1 MDEAELLQIR
11 SEQYQRNAA
20 VELLARDHDGDDDDD
35 QMEFRATIS
44 SELPVTRW
52 FGREILDHTD
62 ASIRMGRLN
71 GGAAV
76 LDRHHGDQIAVVT
89 GARLNDKRQLVI
101 DYRFSRNTPRADIIR
116 RDVIDGIRR
125 NVSVDYQIHAMQRD
139 GETDGIVSFRA
150 TDWEPLGFSFEP
162 IPADPTIGVGRKME
176 NKNGPVE
183 TGELF
188 DRTHEG
194 DGVGQRLEPKPP
206 ADPATQE
213 RKVENETTE
222 KLPDIKVIRETASS
236 DATGQE
242 RARVADILAVGEKHG
257 QMELARTAIS
267 EGMPQQQFS
276 RNVLDLI
283 ASAPVS
289 LQADIGMDKNEI
301 RQYSIVKAIREM
313 AANGGSIA
321 GLTGLER
328 EAHKA
333 ATDLYGQE
341 ARGFW
346 IPQDVQKAGW
356 GRTLNTGVDT
366 AGGHT
371 VQEDVLGDSFIEL
384 LRNAPL
390 VAQAGATT
398 LSGLVGNVSI
408 PSQTGAATADW
419 LTETGATTPSEQ
431 TFGEVTLAPKRLS
444 AETPF
449 SKQLIAQS
457 SIDIESFVRRDL
469 ANIMIRTIDLASLHG
484 TGASNQPTGIANTA
498 GINALTFGGAPTWA
512 DAVNFETLVATDN
525 ALMGSS
531 LAYMT
536 TAAVRGAWKTTT
548 KDAGSGMFL
557 WEGDVVNGYSGL
569 VTEQVAGNVVFFG
582 NWTELLIGQWGGL
595 DIVVDPFT
603 QASNGQIRIVVM
615 QLTDIAVRHAVS
627 FAVSTDAGNQ

>member
-1 MDEAELLQIR
+1 
-11 SEQYQRNAA
+11 
-20 VELLARDHDGDDDDD
+20 
-35 QMEFRATIS
+35 
-44 SELPVTRW
+44 
-52 FGREILDHTD
+52 
-62 ASIRMGRLN
+62 
-71 GGAAV
+71 
-76 LDRHHGDQIAVVT
+76 
-89 GARLNDKRQLVI
+89 
-101 DYRFSRNTPRADIIR
+101 
-116 RDVIDGIRR
+116 
-125 NVSVDYQIHAMQRD
+125 
-139 GETDGIVSFRA
+139 
-150 TDWEPLGFSFEP
+150 
-162 IPADPTIGVGRKME
+162 
-176 NKNGPVE
+176 
-183 TGELF
+183 
-188 DRTHEG
+188 
-194 DGVGQRLEPKPP
+194 
-206 ADPATQE
+206 
-213 RKVENETTE
+213 
-222 KLPDIKVIRETASS
+222 
-236 DATGQE
+236 
-242 RARVADILAVGEKHG
+242 
-257 QMELARTAIS
+257 
-267 EGMPQQQFS
+267 
-276 RNVLDLI
+276 
-283 ASAPVS
+283 
-289 LQADIGMDKNEI
+289 
-301 RQYSIVKAIREM
+301 
-313 AANGGSIA
+313 
-321 GLTGLER
+321 
-328 EAHKA
+328 
-333 ATDLYGQE
+333 
-341 ARGFW
+341 
-346 IPQDVQKAGW
+346 VQKAGW

-469 ANIMIRTIDLASLHG
+469 ANIMIRTIDLAALHG